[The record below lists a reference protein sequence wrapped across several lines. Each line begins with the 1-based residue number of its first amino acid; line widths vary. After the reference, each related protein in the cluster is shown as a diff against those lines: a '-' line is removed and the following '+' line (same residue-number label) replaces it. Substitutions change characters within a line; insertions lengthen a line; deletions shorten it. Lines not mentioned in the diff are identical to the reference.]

1 MLDRYICT
9 SQRGNALH
17 LLKEVLNEQPRGLKQ
32 MVGDLLKEVRESV
45 AGAMR
50 LEDWDEANVLFAEK
64 AMLQAGSLVTQRLD
78 SWTFVTKI
86 SQILTGLK
94 EAENHITVVLRRLQ
108 ENIEAEWRLQRQQ
121 ERESTFN
128 RLFAVIFLFLSFI
141 LFLLFY
147 V

>member
-1 MLDRYICT
+1 
-9 SQRGNALH
+9 
-17 LLKEVLNEQPRGLKQ
+17 